1 MKCNTAA
8 LAFMEVNP
16 ACGFFTMPSDIENI
30 LTTKVL
36 NDIFQGKNFRICI
49 MKIKNMLGQKKFVL
63 SFEVFPPKRE
73 GSIENLYSTIKEL
86 GELKPDFISVT
97 YGAGGST
104 REKTIEISSKVKN
117 EFKMEV
123 LAHLTC
129 VQSTK
134 EDIATILKALK
145 NENVENILALRGDP
159 PDGMEKFQKTDGGF
173 GYANELVEFIRMRN
187 DFSIGVAGYPEGHIE
202 APSLQIDMINLKR
215 KVDAG
220 ADFIITQ
227 LFFNNDAFYSFRDQA
242 MELKINVPIIP
253 GIFPIL
259 NYNQVKRISSLSG
272 VKITSRL
279 GSKIEKNKNKPEEVE
294 KYGIEYAII
303 QIEDLR
309 NNDIDGLHIYC
320 MNRSQPVKKILKELS
335 FSR

>member
-1 MKCNTAA
+1 M
-8 LAFMEVNP
+8 
-16 ACGFFTMPSDIENI
+16 
-30 LTTKVL
+30 
-36 NDIFQGKNFRICI
+36 Q
-49 MKIKNMLGQKKFVL
+49 IKNIFSQKKFIL

-73 GSIENLYSTIKEL
+73 GNLDSLYVTITEL

-117 EFKMEV
+117 GFNLEA

-134 EDIATILKALK
+134 DDIAIILDMLK
-145 NENVENILALRGDP
+145 EENVENILALRGDP
-159 PDGMEKFQKTDGGF
+159 PEGTERFIKTEGGF
-173 GYANELVEFIRMRN
+173 EYANELVQFIKTRHN
-187 DFSIGVAGYPEGHIE
+187 FSVGVAGYPEGHIE
-202 APSLQIDMINLKR
+202 APNLKADMINLKR

-227 LFFNNDAFYSFRDQA
+227 LFFDNDAFYNFRDHA
-242 MELKINVPIIP
+242 MTLGIAVPILP

-259 NYNQVKRISSLSG
+259 NYNQIIR
-272 VKITSRL
+272 ITSLAGVRIPPKL
-279 GSKIEKNKNKPEEVE
+279 GENVEKNKDNPQEVE

-303 QIEDLR
+303 QVDNLIK
-309 NNDIDGLHIYC
+309 NGIAGLHLYC
-320 MNRSQPVKKILKELS
+320 MNKSHPVKKILADLS
-335 FSR
+335 LSR

>member
-1 MKCNTAA
+1 
-8 LAFMEVNP
+8 
-16 ACGFFTMPSDIENI
+16 
-30 LTTKVL
+30 
-36 NDIFQGKNFRICI
+36 
-49 MKIKNMLGQKKFVL
+49 MKIKNLLDQNKFTL

-73 GSIENLYSTIKEL
+73 GSIENLYSTIREL

-104 REKTIEISSKVKN
+104 RGKTLEISSRVKN

-134 EDIATILKALK
+134 EDIADILQALK
-145 NENVENILALRGDP
+145 KENVENILALRGDP
-159 PDGMEKFQKTDGGF
+159 PEGMDKFQKTEGGF
-173 GYANELVEFIRMRN
+173 DYANELVEFIRMRN
-187 DFSIGVAGYPEGHIE
+187 DFSIGVAGYPEGHVE

-227 LFFNNDAFYSFRDQA
+227 LFFNNDAFYSFRDLA

-279 GSKIEKNKNKPEEVE
+279 ESKIEKNRDKPEEVE

-303 QIEDLR
+303 QIENLL
-309 NNDIDGLHIYC
+309 NSDIDGLHMYC
-320 MNRSQPVKKILKELS
+320 MNRSQPIRKILTELS
-335 FSR
+335 IPRS

>member
-1 MKCNTAA
+1 
-8 LAFMEVNP
+8 
-16 ACGFFTMPSDIENI
+16 
-30 LTTKVL
+30 
-36 NDIFQGKNFRICI
+36 
-49 MKIKNMLGQKKFVL
+49 MKINDALSQKRFIL

-73 GSIENLYSTIKEL
+73 GNLESLYVTITEL

-104 REKTIEISSKVKN
+104 REKTIEISSRVKN
-117 EFKMEV
+117 EFNLEV

-134 EDIATILKALK
+134 DDIAKILDSLK
-145 NENVENILALRGDP
+145 EKNVENVLALRGDP
-159 PDGMEKFQKTDGGF
+159 PEGMERFIKTDGGF
-173 GYANELVEFIRMRN
+173 GYANELVQFIKTRT

-202 APSLQIDMINLKR
+202 APSLKVDMINLKR

-227 LFFNNDAFYSFRDQA
+227 LFFNNDAFYNFRDRA
-242 MELKINVPIIP
+242 MELRIDVPILP

-259 NYNQVKRISSLSG
+259 NYNQIIRIASLAG
-272 VKITSRL
+272 VRIPYRL
-279 GSKIEKNKNKPEEVE
+279 REKVEKNKDNPQEVE

-303 QIEDLR
+303 QVDNLIKNE
-309 NNDIDGLHIYC
+309 IAGLHLYC
-320 MNRSQPVKKILKELS
+320 MNKSHPVKKILAELS
-335 FSR
+335 LSR

>member
-1 MKCNTAA
+1 
-8 LAFMEVNP
+8 
-16 ACGFFTMPSDIENI
+16 
-30 LTTKVL
+30 
-36 NDIFQGKNFRICI
+36 
-49 MKIKNMLGQKKFVL
+49 MKIKNMLERKKFTL

-73 GSIENLYSTIKEL
+73 GSIENLFSTIKEL

-117 EFKMEV
+117 EYKMEV

-134 EDIATILKALK
+134 EDIAAILKALK

-159 PDGMEKFQKTDGGF
+159 PEGMEKFQKTEGGF
-173 GYANELVEFIRMRN
+173 GYANELVEFIRMCN

-202 APSLQIDMINLKR
+202 SPSLQVDMINLKR

-227 LFFNNDAFYSFRDQA
+227 LFFNNDAFYNFRDYA
-242 MELKINVPIIP
+242 TELKINVPIIP

-279 GSKIEKNKNKPEEVE
+279 GDKIEKNKDKPEDVE
-294 KYGIEYAII
+294 KYGIEHAII
-303 QIEDLR
+303 QVENLIK
-309 NNDIDGLHIYC
+309 NGIDGLHLYC
-320 MNRSQPVKKILKELS
+320 MNKSQPVKIILGELS

>member
-1 MKCNTAA
+1 
-8 LAFMEVNP
+8 
-16 ACGFFTMPSDIENI
+16 
-30 LTTKVL
+30 
-36 NDIFQGKNFRICI
+36 
-49 MKIKNMLGQKKFVL
+49 MKIKNLFSQKRFIL

-73 GSIENLYSTIKEL
+73 GNLESLYVTIAEL

-117 EFKMEV
+117 AFKLEV

-129 VQSTK
+129 VQSTRD
-134 EDIATILKALK
+134 DIAKILDSLK
-145 NENVENILALRGDP
+145 EENVENVLALRGDP
-159 PDGMEKFQKTDGGF
+159 PEGMERFIKTEGGF
-173 GYANELVEFIRMRN
+173 GYANELVQFIKTRT

-202 APSLQIDMINLKR
+202 APNLKADMINLKR

-227 LFFNNDAFYSFRDQA
+227 LFFNNDAFYNFRDRA
-242 MELKINVPIIP
+242 MALGIDVPILP

-259 NYNQVKRISSLSG
+259 NYNQITRIASLAG
-272 VKITSRL
+272 VRIPSRL
-279 GSKIEKNKNKPEEVE
+279 REKVEKNKDNPQEVE

-303 QIEDLR
+303 QVDNLIKNE
-309 NNDIDGLHIYC
+309 IAGLHLYC
-320 MNRSQPVKKILKELS
+320 MNKSHPVKKILAELS
-335 FSR
+335 LSR

>member
-1 MKCNTAA
+1 MTLVQSTCRGTNAMKINN
-8 LAFMEVNP
+8 LLSE
-16 ACGFFTMPSDIENI
+16 
-30 LTTKVL
+30 
-36 NDIFQGKNFRICI
+36 KNFI
-49 MKIKNMLGQKKFVL
+49 M

-73 GSIENLYSTIKEL
+73 GNLDSLYVTITEL
-86 GELKPDFISVT
+86 AELKPDFISVT

-117 EFKMEV
+117 GFKLEV

-134 EDIATILKALK
+134 DDIAKILDSLK
-145 NENVENILALRGDP
+145 EENVENVLALRGDP
-159 PDGMEKFQKTDGGF
+159 PDGVDRFIKTEGGF
-173 GYANELVEFIRMRN
+173 GYANELVQFIKTRT

-202 APSLQIDMINLKR
+202 APSLKVDMLNLKR

-227 LFFNNDAFYSFRDQA
+227 LFFNNDAFYNFRDHA
-242 MELKINVPIIP
+242 MALRIDIPIIP

-259 NYNQVKRISSLSG
+259 NYNQITRISSLAG
-272 VKITSRL
+272 VRIPARL
-279 GSKIEKNKNKPEEVE
+279 SEKVERNKDKPEEVE

-303 QIEDLR
+303 QVESLVRDGIA
-309 NNDIDGLHIYC
+309 GLHLYC
-320 MNRSQPVKKILKELS
+320 MNKSHPVKKILANLS
-335 FSR
+335 LSR